1 MDPIE
6 FILVAVFLVSSG
18 IIRIGRILIGRRSPF
33 LSFIDSCN
41 PSDVI
46 TQKVFNLFMRESF
59 ALHLH
64 CIHTAFDWMFLR
76 IVLKCWKFI
85 GRISV
90 QPLAIIVILFC
101 GLLAL
106 IKRID
111 HHNCEKMVEGEAEG
125 MAAHKLIFVSIIHQR
140 LVECS
145 STTSAATLTS
155 CCKWERGGILFLPFP
170 FSLSPSHSPLS
181 PSPSLIAGT

>member
-1 MDPIE
+1 
-6 FILVAVFLVSSG
+6 
-18 IIRIGRILIGRRSPF
+18 
-33 LSFIDSCN
+33 
-41 PSDVI
+41 
-46 TQKVFNLFMRESF
+46 
-59 ALHLH
+59 
-64 CIHTAFDWMFLR
+64 MFLR

-111 HHNCEKMVEGEAEG
+111 HHNYEKMVEGEAAG
-125 MAAHKLIFVSIIHQR
+125 VAAHKLIFVSIIHQR

-145 STTSAATLTS
+145 STTSAAALTS
-155 CCKWERGGILFLPFP
+155 CCK
-170 FSLSPSHSPLS
+170 
-181 PSPSLIAGT
+181 